1 MAIGIVYSIPQEQQS
16 PDWEAW
22 ERERDAAAAPSRAP
36 EASSTLRKERKKAEE
51 QAARIPADIAAMLTD
66 EQKARLAAAIE
77 AARERPRPS
86 YARQERWG
94 ARYLRTI
101 SARIRTEEALA
112 FKRLCDTE
120 GLTRHVAIGS
130 YVRAC
135 LMAGRLL
142 VDEYPL

>member
-1 MAIGIVYSIPQEQQS
+1 MPIGIVYGVAQEPQS
-16 PDWEAW
+16 ACWEAW
-22 ERERDAAAAPSRAP
+22 ERERDAQSAPPRAP

-51 QAARIPADIAAMLTD
+51 QAARIPPDIAAMLTE